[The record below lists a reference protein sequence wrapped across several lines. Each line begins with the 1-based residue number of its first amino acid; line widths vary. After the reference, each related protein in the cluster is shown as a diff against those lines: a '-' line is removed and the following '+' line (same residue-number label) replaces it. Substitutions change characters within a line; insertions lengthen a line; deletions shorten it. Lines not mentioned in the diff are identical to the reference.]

1 MLVPNR
7 HGNSTAYRYGFQ
19 GQEMDN
25 ELKGEGNSLNYTFRM
40 HDPRVGRFFAVDP
53 LSPKYPWNSSYAF
66 SENNVMDAIELEGLE
81 KFSFKVHMAMNTGN
95 PALGV
100 VSFVNDWYDDR
111 AKSNVNAFGRGLDK
125 VATAIAPIRP
135 MTKEESKAVE
145 DAGGSF
151 QHMKKTAQDLPNLPS
166 HLYDAGVGYVN
177 TMNNGSTE
185 DKVESTTVMIGIIAS
200 AIKGKSPSNLG
211 TVARASFNVSTK
223 GLNAIEFALRGSVQK
238 AVGNAKGVYKFVM
251 TDGTVYIG
259 QAQGVKGFAQRVKR
273 SLTELVEGTTSK
285 PAKTPGKV
293 LEKVE
298 FHEFNP
304 AKDAN
309 VNALETRMIKAEG
322 GISPESNLLNQR
334 SAPSTT
340 GKN

>member
-1 MLVPNR
+1 MIVPNR
-7 HGNSTAYRYGFQ
+7 HGSSTAYRYGFQ

-25 ELKGEGNSLNYTFRM
+25 EIKGEGNSLNYTFRM

-53 LSPKYPWNSSYAF
+53 LSPMYPWNSSYAF

-100 VSFVNDWYDDR
+100 VSFVNDWYDDK

-125 VATAIAPIRP
+125 AVTAIAPVRP

-151 QHMKKTAQDLPNLPS
+151 KYLKKTVQDLPNIPS

-185 DKVESTTVMIGIIAS
+185 DKIESTTVMIGIIAS
-200 AIKGKSPSNLG
+200 SIKGKSPSNLG
-211 TVARASFNVSTK
+211 TVAKASLIGSTK
-223 GLNAIEFALRGSVQK
+223 GLNAIEFVLRGSIQK
-238 AVGNAKGVYKFVM
+238 ALGNAKGVYKFIM

-259 QAQGVKGFAQRVKR
+259 QAQGAKGFAQRVKR

-285 PAKTPGKV
+285 PPKTSGKT

-298 FHEFNP
+298 FYEFNP

-309 VNALETRMIKAEG
+309 VNALESRLLEEAG
-322 GISPESNLLNQR
+322 GVASDKVLNQR
-334 SAPSTT
+334 AAPSTA
-340 GKN
+340 GNN

>member
-1 MLVPNR
+1 MPNR
-7 HGNSTAYRYGFQ
+7 HGSSDSYRYAFQ
-19 GQEMDN
+19 GQEKDD
-25 ELKGEGNSLNYTFRM
+25 EIKGKGNSLNYTFRM
-40 HDPRVGRFFAVDP
+40 HDPRIGRFFATDP
-53 LSPKYPWNSSYAF
+53 IEAKYSWNSPYAF
-66 SENNVMDAIELEGLE
+66 SENNVMDGIELEGAE
-81 KFSFKVHMAMNTGN
+81 KLSFKVHMAMQTGN

-100 VSFVNDWYDDR
+100 VSFVDDWYSDK
-111 AKSNVNAFGRGLDK
+111 AESKVNALGSGLDK
-125 VATAIAPIRP
+125 VAKAIAPIRP
-135 MTKEESKAVE
+135 LTKEESKAVE

-151 QHMKKTAQDLPNLPS
+151 QHLKNTIQDLPNLPS

-185 DKVESTTVMIGIIAS
+185 DKIESTTVMIGIIAS

-211 TVARASFNVSTK
+211 RVARATFELNSK

-251 TDGTVYIG
+251 TDGTVYVG

-285 PAKTPGKV
+285 PPKTTGKV

-298 FHEFNP
+298 FYEFNP
-304 AKDAN
+304 SVDAN
-309 VNALETRMIKAEG
+309 VNALESRIIKESG
-322 GISPESNLLNQR
+322 GVRSEKVLNQR
-334 SAPSTT
+334 AAPATA

>member
-7 HGNSTAYRYGFQ
+7 HGSSESYRYGFQ
-19 GQEMDN
+19 GQEKDD

-40 HDPRVGRFFAVDP
+40 HDPRIGRFFAVDP

-100 VSFVNDWYDDR
+100 VSFVDDWYDDR
-111 AKSNVNAFGRGLDK
+111 AKSNVNALGRGLDK
-125 VATAIAPIRP
+125 AVTAIAPIRP

-151 QHMKKTAQDLPNLPS
+151 QSMKKTVQDLPNIPS

-185 DKVESTTVMIGIIAS
+185 DKIESTTVMIGIIAS

-211 TVARASFNVSTK
+211 RVARASFELNSK

-285 PAKTPGKV
+285 PPKTTGKV

-309 VNALETRMIKAEG
+309 VNALESRIIEESG
-322 GISPESNLLNQR
+322 GVRSDKVLNQR
-334 SAPSTT
+334 AAPGTA